1 MLEDP
6 TPSLDEIQEARATFR
21 TCMSYLTDGEGNL
34 KITPELIRQV
44 GVPLFRSMD
53 VMARFTMD
61 SEIQAKIQEIR
72 ERAMESMWNNE

>member
-34 KITPELIRQV
+34 KITPELI
-44 GVPLFRSMD
+44 PW
-53 VMARFTMD
+53 
-61 SEIQAKIQEIR
+61 IR
-72 ERAMESMWNNE
+72 ERLRKLG